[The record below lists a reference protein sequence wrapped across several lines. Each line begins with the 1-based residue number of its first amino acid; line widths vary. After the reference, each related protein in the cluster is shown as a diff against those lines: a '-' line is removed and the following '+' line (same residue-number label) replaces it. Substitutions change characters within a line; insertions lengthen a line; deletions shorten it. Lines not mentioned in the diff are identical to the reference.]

1 MRCAARLVLA
11 ASPPICCVR
20 QDRRGRAEMPFA
32 KLRLALPLMACI
44 LASSDAAEVQETGAE
59 GIFYGR
65 GLVKAVEPG
74 TGWLTLAHN
83 DIMGC
88 MPAMEMMFR
97 VRAPDVSRDLRP
109 GDTIDFTLDG
119 GKYVI
124 LDAKLVSH
132 AQ

>member
-1 MRCAARLVLA
+1 M
-11 ASPPICCVR
+11 
-20 QDRRGRAEMPFA
+20 QFA
-32 KLRLALPLMACI
+32 KLRLAVPLIACA

-59 GIFYGR
+59 GTFFGH

-83 DIMGC
+83 DIIGC

-97 VRAPDVSRDLRP
+97 VRAPEVSRDLRP

-124 LDAKLVSH
+124 LDTKLVSRPH
-132 AQ
+132 

>member
-1 MRCAARLVLA
+1 VVLA
-11 ASPPICCVR
+11 PSTSSVHINRRKFVEGDGKVR
-20 QDRRGRAEMPFA
+20 VGW
-32 KLRLALPLMACI
+32 LRLALPLIVCG
-44 LASSDAAEVQETGAE
+44 LAAGDAAEVQETGAE
-59 GIFYGR
+59 GLFYGR

-74 TGWLTLAHN
+74 TGWLTLSHN

-97 VRAPDVSRDLRP
+97 VRALDVSRNLRP

-119 GKYVI
+119 GDYVI

-132 AQ
+132 AK

>member
-1 MRCAARLVLA
+1 VSSGGCSADFERPYQGRNF
-11 ASPPICCVR
+11 IEGDGKVR
-20 QDRRGRAEMPFA
+20 VGW
-32 KLRLALPLMACI
+32 LRLALPLIVCG
-44 LASSDAAEVQETGAE
+44 LAAGDAAEVQETGAD
-59 GIFYGR
+59 GLFYGR

-74 TGWLTLAHN
+74 TGWVTLAHN

-97 VRAPDVSRDLRP
+97 VRAPDVSRNLRP

-119 GKYVI
+119 GDYVI

-132 AQ
+132 AK

>member
-1 MRCAARLVLA
+1 
-11 ASPPICCVR
+11 
-20 QDRRGRAEMPFA
+20 MPFA

-44 LASSDAAEVQETGAE
+44 LASSDAAEVRETRAE

-74 TGWLTLAHN
+74 TGWLTLAHS

-88 MPAMEMMFR
+88 MPAMVMMFR
-97 VRAPDVSRDLRP
+97 VRAPNVSRDLRP
-109 GDTIDFTLDG
+109 GDTIDFTIDG
-119 GKYVI
+119 GDYVI
-124 LDAKLVSH
+124 VDAKLVSH

>member
-1 MRCAARLVLA
+1 M
-11 ASPPICCVR
+11 
-20 QDRRGRAEMPFA
+20 QFA
-32 KLRLALPLMACI
+32 KLRLALPLIVCG
-44 LASSDAAEVQETGAE
+44 LAAGDAAEVQETGAE

-74 TGWLTLAHN
+74 TGSLTIADN
-83 DIMGC
+83 DIIGC

-97 VRAPDVSRDLRP
+97 VRAPEVSRDLRP

-124 LDAKLVSH
+124 LDAKLVSR

>member
-1 MRCAARLVLA
+1 M
-11 ASPPICCVR
+11 
-20 QDRRGRAEMPFA
+20 QFA
-32 KLRLALPLMACI
+32 KLRLALPLIVCG
-44 LASSDAAEVQETGAE
+44 LAASDAAEVRETGAE

-74 TGWLTLAHN
+74 TGWVTLAHN

-97 VRAPDVSRDLRP
+97 VRAPEVSRELRP
-109 GDTIDFTLDG
+109 GDTIDFALDG

-124 LDAKLVSH
+124 VDAKLVSH
-132 AQ
+132 AE